1 LVVAA
6 IGCCHA
12 GASLLTGVDVLRRA
26 GVNAQ
31 FIGSVNVSAIN
42 LGIMLGTSAGGLLI
56 DHIGLQYVGFLAAGF
71 VVCAWGTRMC
81 LSTEPDTTEDLA
93 TE

>member
-1 LVVAA
+1 M
-6 IGCCHA
+6 
-12 GASLLTGVDVLRRA
+12 TGVDVLRRVGA
-26 GVNAQ
+26 NAQ

-71 VVCAWGTRMC
+71 VICAWGTRMC
-81 LSTEPDTTEDLA
+81 LSTEPVTTEDLA
-93 TE
+93 AE